1 HDDCDAF
8 FGQLT
13 KVIGSCFFST
23 PADVADVINNVWEGG
38 RQSKRFETLG
48 LCAKANRLDL
58 AKDWKKWLCDLGI
71 VMKGL

>member
-1 HDDCDAF
+1 M
-8 FGQLT
+8 
-13 KVIGSCFFST
+13 
-23 PADVADVINNVWEGG
+23 ADVINNVWEGG

-71 VMKGL
+71 VMKGLSGLTLLGVTVSFLF